1 MSSFSGSG
9 GDPLF
14 SASTSSHDR
23 VRRSNRTSDPL
34 GSGSSDS
41 FRRIRGGGAPFP
53 KSSFSS
59 SSQSFRVNG
68 HGTGISNKA
77 TCSLQKLELK
87 VPEGLVDGEALK
99 HWIWSN
105 CQDELFQALVTSV
118 VGDGRSKAPVVVVE
132 NDDDQSM
139 TASSQYSSDSKHS
152 TTPPVSFRM
161 TPPPTRQNTIVVE
174 AHSFPLLRSCP
185 RIVQNAVGRCLAAL
199 GAFEQ

>member
-1 MSSFSGSG
+1 MSSYGGGG

-23 VRRSNRTSDPL
+23 VRRSNRSSDP
-34 GSGSSDS
+34 SSHS
-41 FRRIRGGGAPFP
+41 FRTTRSGGAPRP
-53 KSSFSS
+53 NSSFSS
-59 SSQSFRVNG
+59 SDSSSYSIRVNS
-68 HGTGISNKA
+68 HGTKV
-77 TCSLQKLELK
+77 TCSLPKLELK